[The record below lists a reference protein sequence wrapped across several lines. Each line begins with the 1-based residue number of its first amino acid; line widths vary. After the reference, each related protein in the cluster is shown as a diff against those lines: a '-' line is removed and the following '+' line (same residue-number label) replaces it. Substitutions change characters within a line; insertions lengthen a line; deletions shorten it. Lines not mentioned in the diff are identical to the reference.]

1 MEPSVVP
8 QLLLSALEGVR
19 HFYRLGPARLL
30 QVKKPNM
37 VENVKTIRKAKANH
51 VQVKKPNMVK
61 NAQTKAKANHGNRSP
76 NEACRRRWEVF
87 IAVTRQSLTLFL
99 HFC

>member
-8 QLLLSALEGVR
+8 QLLLSALEGLR
-19 HFYRLGPARLL
+19 HFYRLGRARHCVYEIL
-30 QVKKPNM
+30 QLKKPNM

-61 NAQTKAKANHGNRSP
+61 NVQTKVKAK
-76 NEACRRRWEVF
+76 
-87 IAVTRQSLTLFL
+87 
-99 HFC
+99 

>member
-8 QLLLSALEGVR
+8 QLLLSALEGLR
-19 HFYRLGPARLL
+19 HFYRLGRARLL

-37 VENVKTIRKAKANH
+37 VENVKTKAKANH

-61 NAQTKAKANHGNRSP
+61 NVQTKAKAK
-76 NEACRRRWEVF
+76 
-87 IAVTRQSLTLFL
+87 
-99 HFC
+99 